1 LASFA
6 DSAATPP
13 APLTVD
19 ELLAVTRERSH
30 APLRLR
36 ERVVRWATAAIV
48 LGASLALVTLGPAG
62 RDGSLYAFV
71 LAAAA
76 FAIAYSID
84 VETVVGSVTPTTV
97 VFVPILFCLPART
110 VPLVVCAAC
119 CLAQLV
125 TCARTGDPLEKVV
138 VAAGNAWFALA
149 PALVVVCFHEP
160 AATEL
165 SAWAVVCVALGAQL
179 GSDIVRILGCEWLA
193 LRVSPRLLAG
203 PIAQVCLIDV
213 LLAPVGLL
221 IAVAAGV
228 TDAAL
233 LLPLPLLVLVALYAR
248 ERSKRFDHE
257 LELSDAYR
265 GTAFLLGDVVEAD
278 DSYTGKHSRQVVA
291 LVLAV
296 CERLGLDSET
306 LRLAELTALLHDVGK
321 LRVPPEII
329 NKPGPLSAGE
339 LELVRSHTLEGERL
353 LVPIGG
359 LLADVGRLVRS
370 CHERFDG
377 GGYPDGLAG
386 AAIPLV
392 ARIVACCDAWDAMR
406 SDRPYRS
413 ALPLPVALAELEAER
428 GHQFDPAVVDAL
440 VAVLDARVPQPYAL
454 AA

>member
-13 APLTVD
+13 APPTVD

-48 LGASLALVTLGPAG
+48 LAASLALVTLGPTG

-84 VETVVGSVTPTTV
+84 VETVVGAVTPTTV
-97 VFVPILFCLPART
+97 VFVPILFCLPARA

-165 SAWAVVCVALGAQL
+165 SAWAVICVALGAQL
-179 GSDIVRILGCEWLA
+179 GSDILRILGCEWLA
-193 LRVSPRLLAG
+193 LRVSPRLLAR
-203 PIAQVCLIDV
+203 PIVQVCLIDL

-291 LVLAV
+291 LVA
-296 CERLGLDSET
+296 S
-306 LRLAELTALLHDVGK
+306 TA
-321 LRVPPEII
+321 R
-329 NKPGPLSAGE
+329 
-339 LELVRSHTLEGERL
+339 
-353 LVPIGG
+353 
-359 LLADVGRLVRS
+359 
-370 CHERFDG
+370 
-377 GGYPDGLAG
+377 
-386 AAIPLV
+386 
-392 ARIVACCDAWDAMR
+392 R
-406 SDRPYRS
+406 SDWRS
-413 ALPLPVALAELEAER
+413 
-428 GHQFDPAVVDAL
+428 
-440 VAVLDARVPQPYAL
+440 
-454 AA
+454 